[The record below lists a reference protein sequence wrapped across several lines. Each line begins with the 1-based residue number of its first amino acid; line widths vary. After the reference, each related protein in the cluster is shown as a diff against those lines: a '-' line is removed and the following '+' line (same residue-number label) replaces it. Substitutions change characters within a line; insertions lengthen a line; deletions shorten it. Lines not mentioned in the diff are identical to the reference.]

1 MYKAIVCKL
10 DEVNDHPN
18 ADFIAIGVVRGH
30 NVIIGKDQ
38 KKGDLGIFFS
48 PEGQLSEEFCEFHD
62 LCARHDPETG
72 KKVGG
77 GFFDKNRR
85 VRAQSFRG
93 VKSEG
98 FWMPVQ
104 QLNDYYSTTFSEG
117 YTFEGT
123 ADKYAAYNDKP
134 LCKKYET
141 PATIRARANKARTDI
156 EQHIIGF
163 LKHVDTAQLRLE
175 WDSIPD
181 GSLLTITEKLHG
193 TSHRVGHVIVK
204 IDLSWWQRA
213 INKIT
218 SILGYTIFKTER
230 WQIVH
235 GTRNTI
241 VDKNSKG
248 YYGSEAW
255 RIDTIGDLD
264 LNRGEVIYGE
274 LVGYTPNDK
283 SIMNEQDT
291 LPELRSEYPEKMVYS
306 YGCTPE
312 QAEFYVYRITQDGKD
327 LSDEDLLQRCDDLG
341 LSAVPYINILMLSDD
356 NKQSVR
362 EYLNAVTAGSSML
375 CDDHIREGI
384 VVRVTTPD
392 RITYFLKNK
401 SYEFGRMEGYIKDK
415 SEYVD
420 REEIA

>member
-1 MYKAIVCKL
+1 MCKL
-10 DEVNDHPN
+10 HEVTDHPN
-18 ADFIAIGVVRGH
+18 ADRIAVGVVRGH
-30 NVIIGKDQ
+30 NVIVDKNQ
-38 KKGDLGIFFS
+38 KKGDLGIFFP

-62 LCARHDPETG
+62 LCARYDPETG

-98 FWMPVQ
+98 FWMPIQ
-104 QLNDYYSTTFSEG
+104 QLNDYYSTTFVEG

-123 ADKYAAYNDKP
+123 ADVYAMYNDKP

-141 PATIRARANKARTDI
+141 PATIRARANKARTGI

-163 LKHVDTAQLRLE
+163 PKHVDTTQLRLE
-175 WDSIPD
+175 WDSIPG
-181 GSLLTITEKLHG
+181 GSILTITEKLHG
-193 TSHRVGHVIVK
+193 TSHRVGHALVK
-204 IDLSWWQRA
+204 VDLPLWRKA
-213 INKIT
+213 INKVT
-218 SILGYTIFKTER
+218 SLFGYTVFETEK

-241 VDKNSKG
+241 IDKNSKG

-255 RIDTIGDLD
+255 RLDTIGDLD
-264 LNRGEVIYGE
+264 LNRGEVVYGE
-274 LVGYTPNDK
+274 LVGYTPNGK
-283 SIMNEQDT
+283 SIMNEQET
-291 LPELRSEYPEKMVYS
+291 LPELLHEYPEKMVYS
-306 YGCTPE
+306 YGCAPG
-312 QAEFYVYRITQDGKD
+312 QARFYVYRITQNGND
-327 LSDEDLLQRCDDLG
+327 LSYEDLLQRCEELG
-341 LSAVPYINILMLSDD
+341 LKAVPHINILMLSDD
-356 NKQSVR
+356 NKQSVLV
-362 EYLNAVTAGSSML
+362 YLNDITAGSSML

-392 RITYFLKNK
+392 GITYFLKNK
-401 SYEFGRMEGYIKDK
+401 SYEFGRMEGYIKDTAD
-415 SEYVD
+415 YVD

>member
-10 DEVNDHPN
+10 NEVNNHPN
-18 ADFIAIGVVRGH
+18 ADRIAVGVVRGH
-30 NVIIGKDQ
+30 NVIVDKNQ
-38 KKGDLGIFFS
+38 KKGDLGIFFP

-62 LCARHDPETG
+62 LCARYDPETG
-72 KKVGG
+72 KKIGG
-77 GFFDKNRR
+77 GFFDKSRR
-85 VRAQSFRG
+85 VRAQNFRG

-104 QLNDYYSTTFSEG
+104 QLNDYYNTTFAEG

-156 EQHIIGF
+156 EQHIVNF
-163 LKHVDTAQLRLE
+163 PKHVDTAQLRLE

-193 TSHRVGHVIVK
+193 TSHRVGHVLVK
-204 IDLSWWQRA
+204 VDLPLWQRA

-218 SILGYTIFKTER
+218 GYKVFKTER

-255 RIDTIGDLD
+255 RIDTVGDID
-264 LNRGEVIYGE
+264 LSQGEILYGE
-274 LVGYTPNDK
+274 LVGYIPNNK
-283 SIMNEQDT
+283 SIMNEHDT
-291 LPELRSEYPEKMVYS
+291 LPELRKEGYPDKMVYS
-306 YGCTPE
+306 YGCLPG
-312 QAEFYVYRITQDGKD
+312 QAKFYVYRITQNSED
-327 LSDEDLLQRCDDLG
+327 LSDEDLLQRCKCLG
-341 LSAVPYINILMLSDD
+341 LEAVPYINILTLFDET
-356 NKQSVR
+356 KQSVYK
-362 EYLNAVTAGSSML
+362 YLSDVTTGCSML
-375 CDDHIREGI
+375 CDNHIREGI

-392 RITYFLKNK
+392 GITYFLKNK
-401 SYEFGRMEGYIKDK
+401 SYNFGRMEGYIKDK
-415 SEYVD
+415 PEYVD
-420 REEIA
+420 REEIV